1 MNSNANWGAE
11 MADYEQALR
20 AAVRARSGYSNDEEI
35 EALWN
40 VVYASVNILHYD
52 EQFQRIVREEEG

>member
-1 MNSNANWGAE
+1 